1 MRTRPGLVLPVL
13 AALLLVV
20 AACGD
25 GGDRPPAP
33 GTASPSVAAEPVGAP
48 LSTTDIAALAA
59 QFADNPLTGGQT
71 APRQYRWVNDRVAV
85 FLQFDN
91 PDPGKATALRYIGV
105 SVKGVF
111 CAEDQPGGPNGG
123 FPHFHRLDA
132 PEYAKGHGGPAG
144 TPGYW
149 LSWVAVD
156 SFTQRDG
163 RQVKPGVDYQFSPT
177 PAPPT
182 CAPNVPKADFAA
194 PGAKKP
200 SPEDLAALAKLFADN
215 PLTGGQTAPRLYRWV
230 NKDTSIFLQFDNPDL
245 AKATALRYVGIS
257 VRGEFCKSKQPSVD
271 FPHFHRTNAAEYAKG
286 HGQAPGD
293 RGYWLLW
300 LATDAFAQRDGRQV
314 TPGVDRQFSPTPP
327 PDC

>member
-25 GGDRPPAP
+25 GGDRPSPPA
-33 GTASPSVAAEPVGAP
+33 ASPSPAAEPVGAP
-48 LSTTDIAALAA
+48 LSSADIAALAA
-59 QFADNPLTGGQT
+59 QFADNPLTGGQH
-71 APRQYRWVNDRVAV
+71 APRSYRWVNDQVAI

-91 PDPGKATALRYIGV
+91 ADPAKATALRYIGV

-132 PEYAKGHGGPAG
+132 PEYAQGHGGPAG

-156 SFTQRDG
+156 SFSQRDG

-177 PAPPT
+177 PAPPA
-182 CAPNVPKADFAA
+182 CAPNVPKADFTA
-194 PGAKKP
+194 PGAKKL
-200 SPEDLAALAKLFADN
+200 SHDDLATLATLFTDQ
-215 PLTGGQTAPRLYRWV
+215 PLTGGQTAPRRYRWV
-230 NKDTSIFLQFDNPDL
+230 TKDNAIFLQFDNPDL

-257 VRGEFCKSKQPSVD
+257 VRGEFCKSKQPSAD
-271 FPHFHRTNAAEYAKG
+271 FPHFHRTSAAEYAKG

-300 LATDAFAQRDGRQV
+300 MATDTFAQRDGRQV
-314 TPGVDRQFSPTPP
+314 KPGVDRQFSPTPP
-327 PDC
+327 PEC